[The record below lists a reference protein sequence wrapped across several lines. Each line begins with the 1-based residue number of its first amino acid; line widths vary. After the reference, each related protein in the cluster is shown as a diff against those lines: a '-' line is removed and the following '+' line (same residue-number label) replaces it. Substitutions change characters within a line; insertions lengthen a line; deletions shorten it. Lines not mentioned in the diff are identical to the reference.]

1 MIILDTNVISEA
13 MKLAPDTR
21 VREWLDRQA
30 SDTLYLTAI
39 TQAELLFGVASLP
52 SGKRK
57 DRLAVLVSGFEILFA
72 ERILAFDSDAA
83 RHYGELAATARAA
96 GRGFPTPDGYIAAI
110 AASHGFAVAT
120 RDAAPFVA
128 VGVAVI
134 DPWNDA

>member
-1 MIILDTNVISEA
+1 MIILDTNVVSES
-13 MKLAPDTR
+13 MKLAPDLM
-21 VREWLDRQA
+21 VRAWLDRQP
-30 SDTLYLTAI
+30 SDTLYLTAV

-57 DRLAVLVSGFEILFA
+57 ERLAVLLSGFEILFA

-83 RHYGELAATARAA
+83 RRYAELAVEARMK
-96 GRGFPTPDGYIAAI
+96 GRGFPTPDGYIAGI

-120 RDAAPFVA
+120 RDTAPFLA
-128 VGVAVI
+128 VGVVVI